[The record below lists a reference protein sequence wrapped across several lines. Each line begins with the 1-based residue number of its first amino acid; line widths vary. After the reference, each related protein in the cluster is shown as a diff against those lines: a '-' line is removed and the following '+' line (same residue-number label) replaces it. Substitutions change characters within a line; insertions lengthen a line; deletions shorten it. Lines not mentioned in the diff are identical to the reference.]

1 MKEICKIETR
11 HLVAAYMATD
21 PKASS
26 RPMCQRVIMAP
37 APVGH
42 GVNIYG
48 TTGHYLY
55 AGTDPD
61 GRLDGGAIGLQLSGA
76 PSAKLKKSK
85 SCTVYQVDGHQAL
98 VMADSGETVSA
109 ELSEASDDADRI
121 APVVTSAIKYHT
133 QEEPEPAH
141 YDAAYLTQLHKIA
154 KAYTGSTKTRPVI
167 YQRGRNPALVDLS
180 ETREDL
186 GAFALIMPIRCDQT
200 RSASATAWVHSN
212 TPQQSDQQAA

>member
-1 MKEICKIETR
+1 MKEIARIETR

-26 RPMCQRVIMAP
+26 RPICQKVIIAP
-37 APVGH
+37 APSGD

-55 AGTDPD
+55 AGADSAGQVD
-61 GRLDGGAIGLQLSGA
+61 GASIGLQLSGA

-85 SCTVYQVDGHQAL
+85 TCTVYQVEDSQAL
-98 VMADSGETVSA
+98 VMADNGETVAA
-109 ELSEASDDADRI
+109 ELSEASTHADTIQRVLIDAI
-121 APVVTSAIKYHT
+121 HCHT
-133 QEEPEPAH
+133 GGETEAAH

-154 KAYTGSTKTRPVI
+154 KAYTGSNKVRPVI
-167 YQRGRNPALVDLS
+167 YQRGFNPALVDLS

-200 RSASATAWVHSN
+200 RSTSATGWMEFN
-212 TPQQSDQQAA
+212 TPQESDQKAA